1 MFKIELAWNQLPDP
15 IDLDLS
21 AFICHI
27 YDAKHS
33 VSDDSDIICYANPVG
48 RNNSILHLGDNR
60 TGAAVDGISG
70 KEIIECDMDG
80 VSQSYTGTDEVMFF
94 VSVFQGN
101 EEGDPLEESQM
112 THTIGQTDAVITVTQ
127 DDVVICSTNISDV
140 GDKLS
145 AQLGVLT
152 FSDGKW
158 TFELHS
164 IGYMKNFPS
173 VVNRLRFGK

>member
-1 MFKIELAWNQLPDP
+1 MFKVELAWNQLPDP

-21 AFICHI
+21 AFICKIH
-27 YDAKHS
+27 DGKHS
-33 VSDDSDIICYANPVG
+33 VSDDSEVICYANPLG
-48 RNNSILHLGDNR
+48 RNGSIEHLGDNR

-70 KEIIECDMDG
+70 KETIICDMDA
-80 VSQSYTGTDEVMFF
+80 VSQSYSGIDEVMFF

-101 EEGDPLEESQM
+101 DDGDPLEESQM
-112 THTIGQTDAVITVTQ
+112 NRSIGKTDAVITVTEG
-127 DDVVICSTNISDV
+127 DVVVCSTKISGV

-152 FSDGKW
+152 FSGKW
-158 TFELHS
+158 VFELHS

-173 VVNRLRFGK
+173 VVNRLRFGI